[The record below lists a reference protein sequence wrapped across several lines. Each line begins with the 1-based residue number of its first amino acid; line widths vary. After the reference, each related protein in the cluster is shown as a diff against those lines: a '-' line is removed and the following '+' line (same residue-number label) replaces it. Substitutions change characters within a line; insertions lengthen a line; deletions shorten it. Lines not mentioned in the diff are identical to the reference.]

1 MSSGTLRPLKHN
13 HEFCSRPRRPPAL
26 TSPAPLPRRPAWE
39 IPFLTALLAAT
50 IWVACFY
57 TPGVWLLTG
66 IGEADKPFLDLRHL
80 LAAGQAT
87 QLGLNP
93 HVSNPLDPY
102 LRLFGFSDWWLVSGS
117 LGLTLKDTAWIGTL
131 LLGLTLASTALLLR
145 PEGWRQGAGLLLA
158 LISPPL
164 LFLVNRANHDLVVFV
179 LMSLALGCLRHER
192 SGVRALAILL
202 LAVSAVLKYF
212 PLAAVVILLDA
223 RTRREFAGWILLYG
237 LVLVLAWPS
246 LEQGWLIANRHTPAP
261 AWLFAFGAPTFFR
274 NLELPAAAAW
284 GWLAAGLMLLAVAAS
299 WWRGAARK
307 APPATGEVR
316 ALGREFACG
325 AVMIVGC
332 FLHGS
337 SYLYKM
343 VFALWL
349 LPWLWRATLDQ
360 GEERWRKVT
369 QSLLLAV
376 LWFEGGATLAINL
389 GVFTDLLTPAVAHR
403 MIGVT
408 IQIGQLFTWALVFCL
423 WRALLLY
430 VDRET
435 RRLLAGPR

>member
-1 MSSGTLRPLKHN
+1 MTN
-13 HEFCSRPRRPPAL
+13 
-26 TSPAPLPRRPAWE
+26 PAPLSRRPAWE

-80 LAAGQAT
+80 LAAGQAA

-93 HVSNPLDPY
+93 HVSNPFDPY

-117 LGLTLKDTAWIGTL
+117 LGLTLQDTAWLGTL
-131 LLGLTLASTALLLR
+131 LLGLTLASTVLLLR
-145 PEGWRQGAGLLLA
+145 PAGWRQGAGLLLV
-158 LISPPL
+158 LVSPPL
-164 LFLVNRANHDLVVFV
+164 LFLINRANHDLVVFV

-192 SGVRALAILL
+192 GGVRALAILL

-212 PLAAVVILLDA
+212 PLAAVVLLLDA
-223 RTRREFAGWILLYG
+223 RTRREFAGWCLLYG

-246 LEQGWLIANRHTPAP
+246 LEQALRTAASHTPAP

-274 NLELPAAAAW
+274 NLELAGAAAW
-284 GWLAAGLMLLAVAAS
+284 GWLAAGLVLLAVAAS
-299 WWRGAARK
+299 WWRSAARQ
-307 APPATGEVR
+307 ASPATGEVR
-316 ALGREFACG
+316 TLEREFACG

-349 LPWLWRATLDQ
+349 LPWLWRATLDPD
-360 GEERWRKVT
+360 EERWRKAT

-376 LWFEGGATLAINL
+376 LWFEGGAALAINL
-389 GVFTDLLTPAVAHR
+389 SVFTDLLSPPVAR
-403 MIGVT
+403 QCIEVT
-408 IQIGQLFTWALVFCL
+408 IQVGQILTWALVACL
-423 WRALLLY
+423 GRALLIYLG
-430 VDRET
+430 RET
-435 RRLLAGPR
+435 TRLLAGPR

>member
-1 MSSGTLRPLKHN
+1 MNSAVR
-13 HEFCSRPRRPPAL
+13 
-26 TSPAPLPRRPAWE
+26 PAPLLRRPAWE

-80 LAAGQAT
+80 LAAGQAA

-102 LRLFGFSDWWLVSGS
+102 LRLYGFSDWWLVSGR
-117 LGLTLKDTAWIGTL
+117 LGLTLEDTAWLGTL
-131 LLGLTLASTALLLR
+131 LLGLTLASAVLLLR
-145 PEGWRQGAGLLLA
+145 PAGWRQGAGLLLV
-158 LISPPL
+158 LVSPPL

-179 LMSLALGCLRHER
+179 LMSLALACLRHER
-192 SGVRALAILL
+192 SFVRVLAILL

-212 PLAAVVILLDA
+212 PLAAVVLLLDA
-223 RTRREFAGWILLYG
+223 RTRREFAGWALLYA

-246 LEQGWLIANRHTPAP
+246 LEEALRTAAGHTPAP
-261 AWLFAFGAPTFFR
+261 AWLFAFGAPAFFR
-274 NLELPAAAAW
+274 NLGLAAAAAW
-284 GWLAAGLMLLAVAAS
+284 GWLAAGLLLLAVAAS
-299 WWRGAARK
+299 WWRSMARK
-307 APPATGEVR
+307 APPATGEAR
-316 ALGREFACG
+316 TLEREFAC
-325 AVMIVGC
+325 AAMMIVGC

-337 SYLYKM
+337 SYLYKV

-349 LPWLWRATLDQ
+349 LPWLWRASLDR
-360 GEERWRKVT
+360 GEERWRKAT
-369 QSLLLAV
+369 QSLLLTV
-376 LWFEGGATLAINL
+376 LWFEGGATLAVNL
-389 GVFTDLLTPAVAHR
+389 SVFTDILTPPVAR
-403 MIGVT
+403 RLLEVT
-408 IQIGQLFTWALVFCL
+408 IQIGQLFTWALVACL

-430 VDRET
+430 LGRET

>member
-1 MSSGTLRPLKHN
+1 
-13 HEFCSRPRRPPAL
+13 L
-26 TSPAPLPRRPAWE
+26 TRPAPRSPRPAWE
-39 IPFLTALLAAT
+39 VPFLTALLAAT

-80 LAAGQAT
+80 LAAGQAA

-93 HVSNPLDPY
+93 HVSNPFDPY

-117 LGLTLKDTAWIGTL
+117 LGLTLQDTAWLGTL
-131 LLGLTLASTALLLR
+131 LLGLTLASTVLLLQ
-145 PEGWRQGAGLLLA
+145 PAGWRQGAGLLLV
-158 LISPPL
+158 LVSPPL

-179 LMSLALGCLRHER
+179 LMSLALGCLR
-192 SGVRALAILL
+192 SGRRPVRALAILL

-212 PLAAVVILLDA
+212 PLAAVVLLLDA
-223 RTRREFAGWILLYG
+223 RTRREFAGWVLLYG

-246 LEQGWLIANRHTPAP
+246 LEEALRTASSHTPAP

-274 NLELPAAAAW
+274 NLGLASAAAW
-284 GWLAAGLMLLAVAAS
+284 GWLAAGLVLLAMAAS
-299 WWRGAARK
+299 WWRSAARQ
-307 APPATGEVR
+307 AAPATGEAR
-316 ALGREFACG
+316 TLEREFACG

-349 LPWLWRATLDQ
+349 LPWLWRATLDPH
-360 GEERWRKVT
+360 EERWRKAT

-376 LWFEGGATLAINL
+376 LWFEGGAALAINL
-389 GVFTDLLTPAVAHR
+389 GVFTDLLTPSVAHR
-403 MIGVT
+403 MIEWT
-408 IQIGQLFTWALVFCL
+408 IQVGQLFTWALVAGL
-423 WRALLLY
+423 GRALLLY
-430 VDRET
+430 LGRET
-435 RRLLAGPR
+435 KRLLTAPP

>member
-1 MSSGTLRPLKHN
+1 M
-13 HEFCSRPRRPPAL
+13 
-26 TSPAPLPRRPAWE
+26 TSPAPLSRRPAWE
-39 IPFLTALLAAT
+39 IPCLTALLAAT

-57 TPGVWLLTG
+57 VPGVWLLTG

-80 LAAGQAT
+80 LAAGQAA

-93 HVSNPLDPY
+93 HVSNPFDPY
-102 LRLFGFSDWWLVSGS
+102 LRLFGFSDWWLVSGR
-117 LGLTLKDTAWIGTL
+117 LGLTLKDTAWLGTL
-131 LLGLTLASTALLLR
+131 LLGLTLVSTVLLLK
-145 PEGWRQGAGLLLA
+145 PAGWRQGAGLLLV
-158 LISPPL
+158 LVSPPL

-192 SGVRALAILL
+192 SFVRALAIVL

-212 PLAAVVILLDA
+212 PLAAVVLLLDA
-223 RTRREFAGWILLYG
+223 RTRREFAGWVLLYA

-246 LEQGWLIANRHTPAP
+246 LEHGLQIASSHQPAP
-261 AWLFAFGAPTFFR
+261 AWLFAFGAPAFFR
-274 NLELPAAAAW
+274 NLGLPSAAAW
-284 GWLAAGLMLLAVAAS
+284 GWLAAGLVLLAVAAS
-299 WWRGAARK
+299 WWRSAARQ
-307 APPATGEVR
+307 APPAAGEAR
-316 ALGREFACG
+316 TLEREFACG

-349 LPWLWRATLDQ
+349 LPWLWRATPGQ
-360 GEERWRKVT
+360 GEEHWRKAT

-389 GVFTDLLTPAVAHR
+389 SVFTDLLSPPVAR
-403 MIGVT
+403 RWLEGT
-408 IQIGQLFTWALVFCL
+408 IQIGQLFTWALVACL

-430 VDRET
+430 LGRET
-435 RRLLAGPR
+435 KRLLTGPR

>member
-1 MSSGTLRPLKHN
+1 
-13 HEFCSRPRRPPAL
+13 L
-26 TSPAPLPRRPAWE
+26 TNPGQPAPLSRRPAWE

-66 IGEADKPFLDLRHL
+66 IGEADKPFLDLRNL
-80 LAAGQAT
+80 VSAGEAA
-87 QLGLNP
+87 QLGHNP
-93 HVSNPLDPY
+93 YVDNPLDPY
-102 LRLFGFSDWWLVSGS
+102 HRPHGFSSWWLVGGR
-117 LGLTLKDTAWIGTL
+117 LGLTREDIAWLGTL
-131 LLGLTLASTALLLR
+131 LLGLTLASTVLLLR
-145 PEGWRQGAGLLLA
+145 PAGWRQGAGLLLV
-158 LISPPL
+158 LVSPPL

-192 SGVRALAILL
+192 TAVRALAIIL

-223 RTRREFAGWILLYG
+223 RTRRELAGWVLLYG

-246 LEQGWLIANRHTPAP
+246 LEQALHTAASHTPAP

-274 NLELPAAAAW
+274 NLGLADAAAW
-284 GWLAAGLMLLAVAAS
+284 GWLVAGLVLLAMAVS
-299 WWRGAARK
+299 WWRSAARK
-307 APPATGEVR
+307 TLPTTGEAR
-316 ALGREFACG
+316 TLEREFACG

-337 SYLYKM
+337 SYLYKI

-360 GEERWRKVT
+360 GEDRWRKAT

-376 LWFEGGATLAINL
+376 LWFEGGATLAVNL
-389 GVFTDLLTPAVAHR
+389 SVFTDILSPPVAR
-403 MIGVT
+403 RCLEVT
-408 IQIGQLFTWALVFCL
+408 IQIGQLFTWALVACL

-430 VDRET
+430 LGRET

>member
-1 MSSGTLRPLKHN
+1 MTGHGSQL
-13 HEFCSRPRRPPAL
+13 
-26 TSPAPLPRRPAWE
+26 RRPAWE

-80 LAAGQAT
+80 LAAGQAA

-93 HVSNPLDPY
+93 HVSNPFDPY
-102 LRLFGFSDWWLVSGS
+102 LRLYGFSDWWLISGS
-117 LGLTLKDTAWIGTL
+117 LGLTLRDTAWIGTL
-131 LLGLTLASTALLLR
+131 LLGLTLASTVLLLK
-145 PEGWRQGAGLLLA
+145 PAGWRQGAGLLLV
-158 LISPPL
+158 LVSPPV
-164 LFLVNRANHDLVVFV
+164 LFLVNRANHDVVVFV
-179 LMSLALGCLRHER
+179 LMSLALACLRHA
-192 SGVRALAILL
+192 SGAVRALAILL

-212 PLAAVVILLDA
+212 PLAAVVILLEA

-246 LEQGWLIANRHTPAP
+246 LEQALGIATRHQPAP

-274 NLELPAAAAW
+274 NLELTGAATW

-299 WWRGAARK
+299 WWRSAVRQ
-307 APPATGEVR
+307 APPAAGEAR
-316 ALGREFACG
+316 TLEREFACG

-349 LPWLWRATLDQ
+349 LPWLWRATLEP
-360 GEERWRKVT
+360 GEERWRRAT
-369 QSLLLAV
+369 QRLLMAV
-376 LWFEGGATLAINL
+376 LWVEGGVALGINL
-389 GVFTDLLTPAVAHR
+389 NVVTGTLSPEVAQR
-403 MIGVT
+403 MIALTV
-408 IQIGQLFTWALVFCL
+408 QAGQLLTWALVFCL
-423 WRALLLY
+423 WRALLIY
-430 VDRET
+430 VARET
-435 RRLLAGPR
+435 KRLLAAPR

>member
-1 MSSGTLRPLKHN
+1 M
-13 HEFCSRPRRPPAL
+13 
-26 TSPAPLPRRPAWE
+26 TSPAPPPRRPSWE

-50 IWVACFY
+50 VWVACFY
-57 TPGVWLLTG
+57 VPGVWMLTG
-66 IGEADKPFLDLRHL
+66 IGEVDKPFLDLRHL

-93 HVSNPLDPY
+93 HLSNPLDPY
-102 LRLFGFSDWWLVSGS
+102 LRLYGFSDWWLVSGS
-117 LGLTLKDTAWIGTL
+117 LGLTLKDTAWLGTL
-131 LLGLTLASTALLLR
+131 LLGVTLASTVLLLR
-145 PEGWRQGAGLLLA
+145 PAGWRQGAGLLLV
-158 LISPPL
+158 LVSPPL

-192 SGVRALAILL
+192 GFVRAFAILL

-223 RTRREFAGWILLYG
+223 RSRREFAGWVLLYG

-246 LEQGWLIANRHTPAP
+246 LEPALRTAASHTPAP
-261 AWLFAFGAPTFFR
+261 AWLFAFGAPAFFR
-274 NLELPAAAAW
+274 NLGLASAATW
-284 GWLAAGLMLLAVAAS
+284 GWLAAGLLLLAMAAS
-299 WWRGAARK
+299 WWRSAARQ
-307 APPATGEVR
+307 APPATGEAR
-316 ALGREFACG
+316 ALEREFACG

-349 LPWLWRATLDQ
+349 LPWLWRAALDP
-360 GEERWRKVT
+360 GEDRWRKIT
-369 QSLLLAV
+369 RSLLLAV

-389 GVFTDLLTPAVAHR
+389 SVFTDMLPPPVAR
-403 MIGVT
+403 RWLEVT
-408 IQIGQLFTWALVFCL
+408 IQIGQLFTWALVACL
-423 WRALLLY
+423 WRALLIYLS
-430 VDRET
+430 RET
-435 RRLLAGPR
+435 KQLAGPR